1 MNPAAMQQRYAQN
14 YQQMPQRSPHASSTR
29 RGQSKYIDHDSIAP
43 AVSEAHNHAVPIN
56 PAHMPQDAK
65 KMLDAQNQEQMKR
78 TAEQAASAKR
88 RAEKPTDKA
97 MPEGIE
103 DLIVGDGV
111 QQYKKLRELERKLD
125 AVMMRKRLDQQDS
138 LHNATKKYS
147 TVRIWISN
155 TVENQPWQGR
165 DLDENA
171 FDFTSGVEATYRV
184 KVEGRV
190 IEDEDADD
198 ASEKGSD
205 DEDDKTGEDAM
216 EYDGAPSTEA
226 PKQLASR
233 QRTKLSHFVKAITV
247 DFDRNKNLQPDGT
260 TQVEWKKPQVA
271 SNAAVLPPQAD
282 FDCLE
287 FERKSD
293 ENINCMINLYRD
305 EIPERCTLSKELA
318 NILDTNEDDRPSI
331 IMGIWEYVKAMGL
344 QQDEEKRLIQCDDR
358 LKAVSLFRTPSFL
371 SGMATDSSPNQV
383 FKQDTI
389 HFPHIPSLILPHL
402 TPLPPV
408 SLPYTIR
415 VDPDFHASPTPTIY
429 TLRLPTPP
437 SLPSLPPSLPILK
450 QLSAYEEHLALL
462 IQALSA
468 SQRKYQFL
476 DGYKR
481 DPVTFVK
488 RWMASQK
495 RDLEVVLGESGRLEG
510 DVAGMGLGSEWRRGG
525 QDGVWGSDLVR
536 EGVGLMVQKGGRDGR
551 AF

>member
-1 MNPAAMQQRYAQN
+1 MIPLLRVGVI
-14 YQQMPQRSPHASSTR
+14 SPH
-29 RGQSKYIDHDSIAP
+29 
-43 AVSEAHNHAVPIN
+43 VSEAHNHAGPMN

-65 KMLDAQNQEQMKR
+65 KMLDAQNQEQAKR
-78 TAEQAASAKR
+78 NAEQAAIAKR
-88 RAEKPTDKA
+88 RSEKPTDKS

-111 QQYKKLRELERKLD
+111 QQYKRMRELERKLD
-125 AVMMRKRLDQQDS
+125 AVMMRKRLDQQDL

-147 TVRIWISN
+147 TLLVWVSN

-184 KVEGRV
+184 KIEGRV
-190 IEDEDADD
+190 VEDDDADD

-205 DEDDKTGEDAM
+205 DEDEEKSDGDPM
-216 EYDGAPSTEA
+216 EYDGALTTEA
-226 PKQLASR
+226 PKQPAIR
-233 QRTKLSHFVKAITV
+233 QRTKLSHFFKAITV

-260 TQVEWKKPQVA
+260 TQVEWKKPQVPL
-271 SNAAVLPPQAD
+271 NAVVLPPQAD

-293 ENINCMINLYRD
+293 ENINCMINLYPD
-305 EIPERCTLSKELA
+305 EVPERYTLSKELA
-318 NILDTNEDDRPSI
+318 SILDTNEDDRASV

-344 QQDEEKRLIQCDDR
+344 QQDEEKRSIQCDDR
-358 LKAVSLFRTPSFL
+358 LKAVSLPLPVLPLSRT
-371 SGMATDSSPNQV
+371 TTNTSPNQV
-383 FKQDTI
+383 FKQDSI
-389 HFPHIPSLILPHL
+389 QFPHIPTLIIPHL
-402 TPLPPV
+402 KPLPPL

-437 SLPSLPPSLPILK
+437 SLPSLPPALQTLK
-450 QLSAYEEHLALL
+450 QLSAYDEHLALL
-462 IQALSA
+462 IQALGA

-488 RWMASQK
+488 RWMGSQK
-495 RDLEVVLGESGRLEG
+495 RDLEVVLGESGRFEG
-510 DVAGMGLGSEWRRGG
+510 DVPGMGLGGEWRRGG
-525 QDGVWGSDLVR
+525 EGGVWGSELVR

>member
-1 MNPAAMQQRYAQN
+1 ME
-14 YQQMPQRSPHASSTR
+14 
-29 RGQSKYIDHDSIAP
+29 SIIP
-43 AVSEAHNHAVPIN
+43 DVSGAYNHAVPMN

-65 KMLDAQNQEQMKR
+65 KMHDAQTQEQAKR
-78 TAEQAASAKR
+78 AAEQAAIAKR
-88 RAEKPTDKA
+88 RSEKPTDKT

-111 QQYKKLRELERKLD
+111 QQYKRMRELERKLD
-125 AVMMRKRLDQQDS
+125 AVMMRKRLDQQDA

-147 TVRIWISN
+147 TLRVWVSN

-184 KVEGRV
+184 KIEGRV
-190 IEDEDADD
+190 VEDEDTDD
-198 ASEKGSD
+198 ASENDSD
-205 DEDDKTGEDAM
+205 VEDEEKTAGDAM
-216 EYDGAPSTEA
+216 DHDGAPTTEA
-226 PKQLASR
+226 PKQPAIR
-233 QRTKLSHFVKAITV
+233 QRTKLSHFFKGITV

-260 TQVEWKKPQVA
+260 TQVEWKKPQVPL
-271 SNAAVLPPQAD
+271 NAAVLPPQAD

-293 ENINCMINLYRD
+293 ENINCTINLYRD
-305 EIPERCTLSKELA
+305 ELPERCTLSKELA
-318 NILDTNEDDRPSI
+318 NILDTNEDDRASV

-358 LKAVSLFRTPSFL
+358 LKAVSNFLPAQTFSRT
-371 SGMATDSSPNQV
+371 GTDSSPNQV
-383 FKQDTI
+383 FKTDTI
-389 HFPHIPSLILPHL
+389 HFPHIPTIILPHL
-402 TPLPPV
+402 TPLSPL

-415 VDPDFHASPTPTIY
+415 VDPEFHASPTPTIY

-437 SLPSLPPSLPILK
+437 TLPSLPPSLQTLK
-450 QLSAYEEHLALL
+450 QLSAYDEHLALL
-462 IQALSA
+462 IQALGA

-488 RWMASQK
+488 RWMSSQK
-495 RDLEVVLGESGRLEG
+495 RDLEVVLGESGRFEG
-510 DVAGMGLGSEWRRGG
+510 DVPGMGLGGEWRRGG
-525 QDGVWGSDLVR
+525 QGGVWGSEIVR

>member
-1 MNPAAMQQRYAQN
+1 
-14 YQQMPQRSPHASSTR
+14 MPCV
-29 RGQSKYIDHDSIAP
+29 SK
-43 AVSEAHNHAVPIN
+43 AHNDAVPIN
-56 PAHMPQDAK
+56 PAHMPPDAK
-65 KMLDAQNQEQMKR
+65 KMLDAPNQASQEQIKR
-78 TAEQAASAKR
+78 TAEQAAMAKR
-88 RAEKPTDKA
+88 RSEKPTDKT

-111 QQYKKLRELERKLD
+111 QQYKRMRELERKLD

-147 TVRIWISN
+147 TLRVWISN

-171 FDFTSGVEATYRV
+171 FDFTSGVEATYKV
-184 KVEGRV
+184 KIEGRV
-190 IEDEDADD
+190 VEDQDADE

-205 DEDDKTGEDAM
+205 DEDEDKTLGDAM
-216 EYDGAPSTEA
+216 DHDDAPATEA
-226 PKQLASR
+226 SKQPAVR
-233 QRTKLSHFVKAITV
+233 QRTKLSHFLKAITV

-260 TQVEWKKPQVA
+260 TQVEWKKPQVPL
-271 SNAAVLPPQAD
+271 NAAVLPPQAD

-293 ENINCMINLYRD
+293 ENINCTINLYRD
-305 EIPERCTLSKELA
+305 EVPERFTLSKELA
-318 NILDTNEDDRPSI
+318 DILDTDEDDRASV

-344 QQDEEKRLIQCDDR
+344 QQDEEKRSIQCDDR
-358 LKAVSLFRTPSFL
+358 LRAVSLSPTLPSL
-371 SGMATDSSPNQV
+371 SKTATDSLPNQV
-383 FKQDTI
+383 FQRDI
-389 HFPHIPSLILPHL
+389 VQFPHIPSLIIQHL
-402 TPLPPV
+402 TPLPPL

-415 VDPDFHASPTPTIY
+415 VDPEFHASPSPTIY

-437 SLPSLPPSLPILK
+437 PIPALSPSLPTLK
-450 QLSAYEEHLALL
+450 QLSAYDEHLALL
-462 IQALSA
+462 IQALGA

-495 RDLEVVLGESGRLEG
+495 RDLEVVLGESGRFEG
-510 DVAGMGLGSEWRRGG
+510 DVPSMGLGSEWRRGG
-525 QDGVWGSDLVR
+525 QNGVWGSELVR